1 LTYWL
6 VKKTIRKDTETPG
19 LEHRS
24 ITKDMS
30 EEREDLPEEIPPN
43 EESVF
48 YNTVQYNGGK
58 SKEIRKCKRE

>member
-1 LTYWL
+1 MTYWL
-6 VKKTIRKDTETPG
+6 VRKTIRKDTETLG

-30 EEREDLPEEIPPN
+30 EEREDLPEEISPN

-48 YNTVQYNGGK
+48 YNTVEENQK
-58 SKEIRKCKRE
+58 MIRKCRRE

>member
-6 VKKTIRKDTETPG
+6 VRKTIRKDTETLG

-30 EEREDLPEEIPPN
+30 EEREDLPEEF
-43 EESVF
+43 VF

-58 SKEIRKCKRE
+58 SKDDSKM

>member
-1 LTYWL
+1 MTYWL
-6 VKKTIRKDTETPG
+6 VKKTIRKDTETLG
-19 LEHRS
+19 LERRS

-30 EEREDLPEEIPPN
+30 EEREDLPEEISPN

-58 SKEIRKCKRE
+58 SKDDSKM